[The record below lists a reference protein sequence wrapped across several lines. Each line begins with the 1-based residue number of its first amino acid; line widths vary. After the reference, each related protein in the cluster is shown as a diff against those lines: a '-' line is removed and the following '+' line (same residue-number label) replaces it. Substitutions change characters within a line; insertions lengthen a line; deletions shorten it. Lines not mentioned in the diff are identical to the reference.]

1 MSLYLYLI
9 IFLYGIIIGS
19 FLNVC
24 IYRIPL
30 KEDIVLKHSHC
41 MSCGYQLRWYDLIPV
56 FSYLA
61 LRGRCRKCRSKISIQ
76 YPVIELLNG
85 ILYILVFLANGFSMV
100 SLLYCMLVSA
110 LIVLSVIDFRIYE
123 IPSGINLFILVLG
136 FLRMGLDYKHW
147 YNYLIGLLAVSLFF
161 CLLFLITKGKAIGG
175 GDIKLMAAAGL
186 VLGWRLIILS
196 FFLGCLLGSVIHI
209 TRMKVNGEGSV
220 LAFGPYLS
228 MGIFLAV
235 IYGERLIHWY
245 LQICLG

>member
-1 MSLYLYLI
+1 MSLYLYPI

-30 KEDIVLKHSHC
+30 KEDIVSKRSHC

-61 LRGRCRKCRSKISIQ
+61 LGGRCRKCRSKISIQ
-76 YPVIELLNG
+76 YPVIETLNG
-85 ILYILVFLANGFSMV
+85 IFYLLVFLANGFSMV
-100 SLLYCMLVSA
+100 SLVYCMLVSA
-110 LIVLSVIDFRIYE
+110 LIVLSVIDFRTYE
-123 IPSGINLFILVLG
+123 IPVGINLFILMLG
-136 FLRMGLDYKHW
+136 FLRIGLDYQNG
-147 YNYLIGLLAVSLFF
+147 YNYLLGLFAVSLFL
-161 CLLFLITKGKAIGG
+161 CILFLITGGKGIGG

-196 FFLGCLLGSVIHI
+196 FFLGCVLGSVIHI
-209 TRMKVNGEGSV
+209 IRMKVSGEGRV

-228 MGIFLAV
+228 MGIFLSV
-235 IYGERLIHWY
+235 LYGERFLHWY
-245 LQICLG
+245 LQICLH